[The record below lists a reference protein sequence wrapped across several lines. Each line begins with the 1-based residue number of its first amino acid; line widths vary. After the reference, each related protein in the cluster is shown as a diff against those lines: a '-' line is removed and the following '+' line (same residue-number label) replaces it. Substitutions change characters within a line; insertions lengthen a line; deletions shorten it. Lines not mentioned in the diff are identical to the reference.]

1 MSFTVTV
8 CAAIFGGAAAA
19 FVPRL
24 AHRLAV
30 PRGSRPRST
39 CADCTADLPTWV
51 RAGAWCDCAR
61 APVWTLTT
69 GAVVGGVLGATIGPA
84 PLLVVLLPA
93 ALLGILLA
101 LIDLRC
107 LRLPDPL
114 VGLLAVGTVLP
125 LSAAALLTGEPAGLV
140 RATLGAVLSGGVYLI
155 IALLPGG
162 GLGMGDVKLAT
173 VLGFTLGFVGWP
185 AVVVGLLAPHLING
199 PVAVV
204 LLLTRRAG
212 RRTAL
217 PLGPALLTGALL
229 GCLVT

>member
-1 MSFTVTV
+1 M
-8 CAAIFGGAAAA
+8 
-19 FVPRL
+19 
-24 AHRLAV
+24 
-30 PRGSRPRST
+30 
-39 CADCTADLPTWV
+39 
-51 RAGAWCDCAR
+51 
-61 APVWTLTT
+61 
-69 GAVVGGVLGATIGPA
+69 
-84 PLLVVLLPA
+84 
-93 ALLGILLA
+93 
-101 LIDLRC
+101 
-107 LRLPDPL
+107 
-114 VGLLAVGTVLP
+114 GTVLP
-125 LSAAALLTGEPAGLV
+125 LSAVALLTGEPGGLV

-229 GCLVT
+229 GCLIT